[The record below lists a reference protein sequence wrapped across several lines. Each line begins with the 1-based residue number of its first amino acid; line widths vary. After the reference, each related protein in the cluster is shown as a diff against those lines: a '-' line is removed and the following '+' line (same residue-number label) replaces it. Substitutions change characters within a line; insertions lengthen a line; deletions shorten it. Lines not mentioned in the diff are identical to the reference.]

1 MSIRNRR
8 LLLLSSSALVLLCFA
23 GIASSQTPAQET
35 PPTTTTPETPQTPP
49 TQVPAPQPQQG
60 APETPPT
67 GAAPTV
73 TVPQVTVE
81 APKPRPARRAA
92 PAAPSRTAVRP
103 APRPAPPPAPATTP
117 TTTPT
122 TTTAGQPPASSFQPP
137 PSLNTLNSNQIQASQ
152 AQSFGNLF
160 FTLPGATSAGL
171 APGSSRPVLR
181 GLDDFRVRV
190 QENGVGVMDL
200 SDYGQDHGVPIDPL
214 SAQKIEIYRGP
225 EALRFG
231 SQAVGGVVEATNN
244 RIPFATP
251 PGGWQTQILGATTT
265 VDRGLEGGALFDAG
279 SHDFAFHADVYGR
292 RANDY
297 FIPSYPYLFP
307 SDPAPAFNGKQPN
320 SSFHSEGQSVG
331 GSYLFDG
338 GYVGAAISR
347 FSTLYHVPTMEGA
360 ATNTRIAL
368 EQVKYTSKGEFRP
381 QTSAIDVVRFW
392 AGAVEYHHDE
402 LGIGDFGLDGIQAT
416 FNNHAQE
423 ARSEIQ
429 FMPMA
434 TPLGALI
441 STVGAQFDHQ
451 QIDTSGAAGS
461 LLGSARTNRG
471 AAYLINELWFTDT
484 LRTLLAGRIENL
496 RLDGTAGIFPSAL
509 VPPPDNPALSLQAL
523 GFTPASI
530 SFKVLKDL
538 PSWMVASATV
548 QRIQRA
554 PTALELFAHGA
565 HDAPGTFEIGD
576 PTLKI
581 ETANSAELGLR
592 RWLGDFRF
600 DGKVYYTYYNN
611 FIFRQ
616 ATGILCGESFATCG
630 IDTEFIQTI
639 YSQRDAIFRGG
650 EIAWQWDLVPVAT
663 GIFGVDGQYDFV
675 RATFASDGSNVP
687 RMPPMRLGGGAYWRN
702 DNWFVRMGLLHA
714 FGQRDLGTNDTPTA
728 GYNLLKMEISNKQ
741 YWRYSPWGPTEITTG
756 LVGDNLL
763 DVDVRNSVQFHK
775 DEILLPGRSIK
786 FFMNAKF
793 GAEPPVQKASTG
805 YYKGPTGY
813 DAPMFYKAPIVTAWS
828 WAGPYL
834 GLNIGYSAGKS
845 KTDAVFGDAALGAPL
860 LATGSTEN
868 LNGLIGG
875 AQAGYNWQAGNWVA
889 GVEADIQM
897 SGQGATPTYVCPG
910 AVCNPTIVDFDAPVT
925 ASFIQGHKLDSFG
938 TVRGRV
944 GTTITPDVIAYAT
957 GGLAVGSIRTTVNL
971 SGIGFDADGNPG
983 VIGAPFSVLAIKP
996 GWTVGA
1002 GLEGRLFG
1010 NVTGKVEYLYMDFG
1024 TVSTSVT
1031 NGLNATPIALATSS
1045 RITDNVVRAGVNYKF
1060 DPAIGGYDVLPS
1072 IGIPLIYKAPAYK
1085 APPYAPIVTAWS
1097 WAGPYLG
1104 INVGY
1109 SAGKS
1114 KTDTVFSD
1122 TTAGSALFATG
1133 SSDNLNGVIAGF
1145 QGGYN
1150 WMASNW
1156 LVAGLEADIQL
1167 STQNTTPTYVC
1178 PGAVCN
1184 PLIGDA
1190 APVTA
1195 SLDRAQKLDWFATV
1209 RGRLGATVTP
1219 NSMMYLTGGLALAE
1233 IKTAGTLSGSNL
1245 SFDENGNP
1253 TLTPVGVN
1261 FYDHRTKAGW
1271 TAGAGIEAHL
1281 GGNVTGKVEYL
1292 YLDFGR
1298 VSTAATNPLNA
1309 TPVAVNLDSRVT
1321 DHIVRVGINYKFDPL
1336 ATAYDAPLAAN
1347 ALALAK
1353 APNVSA
1359 WSWTG
1364 PYLGV
1369 NYGYGWGKSNTDT
1382 VLSDA
1387 SSGGAL
1393 LATNMSPKLSGMT
1406 FGGQA
1411 GFNWQS
1417 GSWVAG
1423 IEADLQQSRQRGR
1436 AATLNCAGAVC
1447 NPAISAFGL
1456 DAPVSARMAQK
1467 LEWFGTLRGRLGVTP
1482 TPESLLYATGGLAIG
1497 RIKTSGTITGSSLTL
1512 TPGVIEGVTETTV
1525 TDFDEEG
1532 NPIEIPVEVPFEI
1545 PTITAGANPVTTSF
1559 VNYKTKAGF
1568 AVGAGAE
1575 VRLAGNWTGKV
1586 EYLYLDFG
1594 RVSTSG
1600 TNPLNSMPLAI
1611 NFDSRVT
1618 NQIARVGLNYKFDPA
1633 GTVYETPTVS
1643 KGPTL
1648 YKAPIVTAWT
1658 WAGPY
1663 LGVNFGY
1670 GGGKSATDTLISDAS
1685 SGAALMASSTSAELD
1700 GVNFGGQAGANWQF
1714 GPWVAGIE
1722 GDLQKSNQRGGTTT
1736 FNCAG
1741 AICNPSIS
1749 ALGLDA
1755 PVSARMTQKLEWFG
1769 TLRGRLGMTPTPESL
1784 LYATG
1789 GLAVGRIKTFGTISG
1804 TSLTLTPGVIEGVTE
1819 TTTTGFDDEG
1829 NPIEIPV
1836 EVPFE
1841 IPTVSASTGPATSSF
1856 ISHTTKA
1863 GFAVGAGAEVRLG
1876 GSWTG
1881 KVEYLYL
1888 DFGRV
1893 STVAANPLNSS
1904 PLAINFDSRV
1914 TNHIARV
1921 GLNYK
1926 FDRTGAAYA
1935 ASAAATSPMV
1945 FKAPVLAAWT
1955 WAGPYLGGTIGYSAG
1970 KSKTDTIFSDLAS
1983 GAELFATSAQ
1993 RRLDGA
1999 IGGAQAGYNWLAGI
2013 WLAGIEGDLNYSG
2026 QRAKLNAMCPGQICN
2041 PALVGVIG
2049 DPSVLARFEDGQKLE
2064 WFATLRG
2071 RLGVTV
2077 TPDAVAYVTGGLAVG
2092 EVMTAG
2098 TVFGFDGDGNPVNT
2112 IVSSHNTQAGWTV
2125 GGGIEGRL
2133 LGNWTAKIEYLYLD
2147 LGTVAT
2153 IPAPAVNSTTAA
2165 AFNSRI
2171 TDNLLRV
2178 GVNYKFDPNEIWAY

>member
-1 MSIRNRR
+1 MSSRNRR
-8 LLLLSSSALVLLCFA
+8 LLLLSSSALMLLCFA
-23 GIASSQTPAQET
+23 GVAPSQTPAPET
-35 PPTTTTPETPQTPP
+35 PTTPQTPP
-49 TQVPAPQPQQG
+49 AETPQPQQG

-92 PAAPSRTAVRP
+92 PAAPARTVTRPPP
-103 APRPAPPPAPATTP
+103 APRPTPTPPTTP
-117 TTTPT
+117 A
-122 TTTAGQPPASSFQPP
+122 TTTAGQPAAASPFQPP
-137 PSLNTLNSNQIQASQ
+137 PSLDTITGNQIQASP
-152 AQSFGNLF
+152 AQSFGNLL
-160 FTLPGATSAGL
+160 FTTPGATSAGL
-171 APGSSRPVLR
+171 SPAASRPVLR

-190 QENGVGVMDL
+190 QENGIGALDV

-214 SAQKIEIYRGP
+214 AVQKIEIYRGP

-244 RIPFATP
+244 RIPFAAAL
-251 PGGWQTQILGATTT
+251 GGWQAQILGATTT
-265 VDRGLEGGALFDAG
+265 VDRGLEGGVLYDAG
-279 SHDFAFHADVYGR
+279 SRDFAFHADVYGR
-292 RANDY
+292 RGSDY

-307 SDPAPAFNGKQPN
+307 PDPAPAFNGKQPN
-320 SSFHSEGQSVG
+320 SAFHSEGQSVG

-347 FSTLYHVPTMEGA
+347 FSTLYRIPTLEGA
-360 ATNTRIAL
+360 TNNGRIAL

-392 AGAVEYHHDE
+392 AGAVEYRHDE

-429 FMPMA
+429 FMPLA

-451 QIDTSGAAGS
+451 QIDTSGAAGG

-471 AAYLINELWFTDT
+471 AAYFLNELWFSDT
-484 LRTLLAGRIENL
+484 LRSLLAGRIENV
-496 RLDGTAGIFPSAL
+496 RLDGTSGIFPPAL

-530 SFKVLKDL
+530 SFKVLQDL

-554 PTALELFAHGA
+554 PSALELFAHGA
-565 HDAPGTFEIGD
+565 HDASGTFDIGD
-576 PTLKI
+576 PTLKV

-600 DGKVYYTYYNN
+600 DGKVFYTYYNN

-616 ATGILCGESFATCG
+616 ATGILCGDSFATCG
-630 IDTEFIQTI
+630 IDPEFIQTLF
-639 YSQRDAIFRGG
+639 SQRDAIFRGG
-650 EIAWQWDLVPVAT
+650 EIAWQWDLVQVAT

-675 RATFASDGSNVP
+675 RATFTDGSNVP
-687 RMPPMRLGGGAYWRN
+687 RMPPMRLGGGAYWRA

-714 FGQRDLGTNDTPTA
+714 FGQSDLGVNDTPTA

-741 YWRYSPWGPTEITTG
+741 YWRYSPWGPTEITKG

-793 GAEPPVQKASTG
+793 GAEPPAEKAPTG
-805 YYKGPTGY
+805 YYKRATGY
-813 DAPMFYKAPIVTAWS
+813 DAPMFYKAPIVMAWS

-845 KTDAVFGDAALGAPL
+845 RTDAVFSDAALGAPL
-860 LATGSTEN
+860 FATSSTEN

-897 SGQGATPTYVCPG
+897 SGQGTTPTYVCPG

-971 SGIGFDADGNPG
+971 SGVGFDGDGNPG
-983 VIGAPFSVLAIKP
+983 VVSAPFSVLAIKP

-1024 TVSTSVT
+1024 AVSTSVT

-1060 DPAIGGYDVLPS
+1060 DPAIGGYDFLPA

-1085 APPYAPIVTAWS
+1085 APAYGAPIVTAWS

-1104 INVGY
+1104 INLGY

-1122 TTAGSALFATG
+1122 ATAGSALFATG
-1133 SSDNLNGVIAGF
+1133 SSDNLNGMIAGF

-1184 PLIGDA
+1184 PLIGDG
-1190 APVTA
+1190 APVA
-1195 SLDRAQKLDWFATV
+1195 AGLDRAQQLDWFATV
-1209 RGRLGATVTP
+1209 RGRVGATVTP
-1219 NSMMYLTGGLALAE
+1219 NSMMYVTGGLAVAE
-1233 IKTAGTLSGSNL
+1233 IKTAGTVSGSNL

-1253 TLTPVGVN
+1253 IVTPVGVN

-1309 TPVAVNLDSRVT
+1309 TPVTVNLDSRVT

-1336 ATAYDAPLAAN
+1336 ATVYNAPLAAN
-1347 ALALAK
+1347 ALALDK
-1353 APNVSA
+1353 APIVTA
-1359 WSWTG
+1359 WSWAG

-1369 NYGYGWGKSNTDT
+1369 NYGYGWGKSNSDT

-1387 SSGGAL
+1387 ASGAAL
-1393 LATNMSPKLSGMT
+1393 IATNMSAKLDGMT

-1417 GSWVAG
+1417 GPWVAG
-1423 IEADLQQSRQRGR
+1423 IEADIQQSRQRGR
-1436 AATLNCAGAVC
+1436 AATLNCTTAIC
-1447 NPAISAFGL
+1447 NPAISTFGL
-1456 DAPVSARMAQK
+1456 DAPASVRMAQK

-1482 TPESLLYATGGLAIG
+1482 TPESLLYATGGLAVG

-1512 TPGVIEGVTETTV
+1512 TPGVIEGVTEV
-1525 TDFDEEG
+1525 LVPDVDADG
-1532 NPIEIPVEVPFEI
+1532 NPIEVPIEVPVEI
-1545 PTITAGANPVTTSF
+1545 PTVTAGTSAATSSF
-1559 VNYKTKAGF
+1559 VSHTTKAGF

-1594 RVSTSG
+1594 RVSTSA
-1600 TNPLNSMPLAI
+1600 TNPLNSTPLAI

-1618 NQIARVGLNYKFDPA
+1618 SHIARVGLNYKFDP
-1633 GTVYETPTVS
+1633 
-1643 KGPTL
+1643 
-1648 YKAPIVTAWT
+1648 
-1658 WAGPY
+1658 
-1663 LGVNFGY
+1663 
-1670 GGGKSATDTLISDAS
+1670 
-1685 SGAALMASSTSAELD
+1685 
-1700 GVNFGGQAGANWQF
+1700 
-1714 GPWVAGIE
+1714 
-1722 GDLQKSNQRGGTTT
+1722 
-1736 FNCAG
+1736 
-1741 AICNPSIS
+1741 
-1749 ALGLDA
+1749 
-1755 PVSARMTQKLEWFG
+1755 
-1769 TLRGRLGMTPTPESL
+1769 
-1784 LYATG
+1784 
-1789 GLAVGRIKTFGTISG
+1789 
-1804 TSLTLTPGVIEGVTE
+1804 
-1819 TTTTGFDDEG
+1819 
-1829 NPIEIPV
+1829 
-1836 EVPFE
+1836 
-1841 IPTVSASTGPATSSF
+1841 
-1856 ISHTTKA
+1856 
-1863 GFAVGAGAEVRLG
+1863 
-1876 GSWTG
+1876 
-1881 KVEYLYL
+1881 
-1888 DFGRV
+1888 
-1893 STVAANPLNSS
+1893 
-1904 PLAINFDSRV
+1904 
-1914 TNHIARV
+1914 
-1921 GLNYK
+1921 
-1926 FDRTGAAYA
+1926 TGAAYA
-1935 ASAAATSPMV
+1935 ASASAKSPML
-1945 FKAPVLAAWT
+1945 FKAPMLAAWT
-1955 WAGPYLGGTIGYSAG
+1955 WAGPYVGGTIGYSAG
-1970 KSKTDTIFSDLAS
+1970 KSKTDTIFSDPGS
-1983 GAELFATSAQ
+1983 GAELFATSGS
-1993 RRLDGA
+1993 RKLDGA
-1999 IGGAQAGYNWLAGI
+1999 IGGAQAGYNWVAGILLAGV
-2013 WLAGIEGDLNYSG
+2013 EGDLNYSG
-2026 QRAKLNAMCPGQICN
+2026 QRAKLNAVCPGEICN
-2041 PALVGVIG
+2041 PGLIGVIG
-2049 DPSVLARFEDGQKLE
+2049 DPSVLAKFEDGQKLE
-2064 WFATLRG
+2064 WFATLRA

-2077 TPDAVAYVTGGLAVG
+2077 TPDAIAYVTGGVAVG

-2098 TVFGFDGDGNPVNT
+2098 TVFGFDGEGNPVNT
-2112 IVSSHNTQAGWTV
+2112 IVSSHNTKAGLAA

-2133 LGNWTAKIEYLYLD
+2133 AGNWTAKIEYLYLD
-2147 LGTVAT
+2147 LGTVNT
-2153 IPAPAVNSTTAA
+2153 IPAPVPNSTTAA

-2171 TDNLLRV
+2171 TDNILRV

>member
-1 MSIRNRR
+1 MFGDEGGVVMSIRNRR
-8 LLLLSSSALVLLCFA
+8 LLLLSSSALMLLCFA
-23 GIASSQTPAQET
+23 GVAPSQTPAPET
-35 PPTTTTPETPQTPP
+35 PTTPQTPP
-49 TQVPAPQPQQG
+49 AETPQPQQG

-67 GAAPTV
+67 GTAPTV

-81 APKPRPARRAA
+81 APKPRPARRVA
-92 PAAPSRTAVRP
+92 PAAPARTATRP
-103 APRPAPPPAPATTP
+103 APRPAPTPAPA
-117 TTTPT
+117 TTPT
-122 TTTAGQPPASSFQPP
+122 TTTAGQPAAASSFQPP
-137 PSLNTLNSNQIQASQ
+137 PSLNTLNSNQIQASP
-152 AQSFGNLF
+152 AQSFGNLL
-160 FTLPGATSAGL
+160 FTTPGATSAGL
-171 APGSSRPVLR
+171 SPAASRPVLR
-181 GLDDFRVRV
+181 GLSDFRVRV
-190 QENGVGVMDL
+190 QENGVGAMDV

-214 SAQKIEIYRGP
+214 AVQKVQIYRGP

-244 RIPFATP
+244 RIPFAAP
-251 PGGWQTQILGATTT
+251 IGGWQAQILGATTT
-265 VDRGLEGGALFDAG
+265 VDRGLEGGVLYDAG
-279 SHDFAFHADVYGR
+279 SRDFAFHADVYGR
-292 RANDY
+292 RGSDY

-320 SSFHSEGQSVG
+320 SSFHSEGQAMG

-338 GYVGAAISR
+338 GYVGAAVSR
-347 FSTLYHVPTMEGA
+347 FTTLYHIPTMEGA
-360 ATNTRIAL
+360 ATNGRIAL

-392 AGAVEYHHDE
+392 AGAVDYHHDE
-402 LGIGDFGLDGIQAT
+402 LGIGDFGLDGIRAT

-423 ARSEIQ
+423 ARTEIQ

-434 TPLGALI
+434 TPLGALV

-451 QIDTSGAAGS
+451 QIDTSGDAGS

-471 AAYLINELWFTDT
+471 AAYFLNELWFTDT
-484 LRTLLAGRIENL
+484 LRTLLAGRIENV
-496 RLDGTAGIFPSAL
+496 RIDGTAGIFPPAL
-509 VPPPDNPALSLQAL
+509 IPPPDNPALSLQAL

-548 QRIQRA
+548 QRVQRA
-554 PTALELFAHGA
+554 PSALELFAHGA
-565 HDAPGTFEIGD
+565 HDASGTFDIGD

-600 DGKVYYTYYNN
+600 DGKVFYTYYNN

-616 ATGILCGESFATCG
+616 ATGILCGDSFSTCG
-630 IDTEFIQTI
+630 VDTEFIQTI

-675 RATFASDGSNVP
+675 RATFTDGSNVP
-687 RMPPMRLGGGAYWRN
+687 RMPPMRLGGGAYWRAE
-702 DNWFVRMGLLHA
+702 NWFVRMGLLHA
-714 FGQRDLGTNDTPTA
+714 FGQSDLGTNDTPTA
-728 GYNLLKMEISNKQ
+728 GYNLLKLQIENKQ

-793 GAEPPVQKASTG
+793 GAEPPAEKAPTG
-805 YYKGPTGY
+805 YYKRATGY
-813 DAPMFYKAPIVTAWS
+813 DAPMFYKAPIVMAWS

-845 KTDAVFGDAALGAPL
+845 KTDAVFSDAAGSPL
-860 LATGSTEN
+860 FATGATEN

-897 SGQGATPTYVCPG
+897 SGQGAAPTYVCPG
-910 AVCNPTIVDFDAPVT
+910 AACNPSIVDFDAPVT

-971 SGIGFDADGNPG
+971 SGVGFDADGNPG
-983 VIGAPFSVLAIKP
+983 VVSAPFSVLAIKP

-1002 GLEGRLFG
+1002 GFEGRLFG
-1010 NVTGKVEYLYMDFG
+1010 NVTGKIEYLYMDFG
-1024 TVSTSVT
+1024 TVSTAVT
-1031 NGLNATPIALATSS
+1031 NGLNATPITLATSS
-1045 RITDNVVRAGVNYKF
+1045 RITDNIVRAGVNYKF
-1060 DPAIGGYDVLPS
+1060 DPAIGGYDLLPP

-1085 APPYAPIVTAWS
+1085 APPYGAPIVTAWS

-1122 TTAGSALFATG
+1122 ATAGSALFATG

-1190 APVTA
+1190 AAVA
-1195 SLDRAQKLDWFATV
+1195 AGLDRAQKLDWFATV

-1245 SFDENGNP
+1245 SFDESGNP
-1253 TLTPVGVN
+1253 VVAPVGVN

-1309 TPVAVNLDSRVT
+1309 TPVTVNLDSRVT

-1336 ATAYDAPLAAN
+1336 ATVYNAPLAAN
-1347 ALALAK
+1347 ALALDK
-1353 APNVSA
+1353 APIVTA
-1359 WSWTG
+1359 WSWAG

-1387 SSGGAL
+1387 SSSAAL
-1393 LATNMSPKLSGMT
+1393 VATNMSAKLDGMT

-1417 GSWVAG
+1417 GPWVAG
-1423 IEADLQQSRQRGR
+1423 IEADIEQSRQRGR
-1436 AATLNCAGAVC
+1436 AATLNCSTAIC

-1456 DAPVSARMAQK
+1456 DAPVSVRMAQK
-1467 LEWFGTLRGRLGVTP
+1467 LELFGTLRGRLGVTP
-1482 TPESLLYATGGLAIG
+1482 TPESLLYATGGLAVG

-1512 TPGVIEGVTETTV
+1512 TPGVIEGVTEV
-1525 TDFDEEG
+1525 LVPDVDADG
-1532 NPIEIPVEVPFEI
+1532 NPIEVPIEVPVEI
-1545 PTITAGANPVTTSF
+1545 PTVTASTSAATSSF
-1559 VNYKTKAGF
+1559 VSHTTKAGF

-1594 RVSTSG
+1594 RVSTSA
-1600 TNPLNSMPLAI
+1600 TNPLNSTPLAV

-1618 NQIARVGLNYKFDPA
+1618 SHIARVGLNYKFDP
-1633 GTVYETPTVS
+1633 
-1643 KGPTL
+1643 
-1648 YKAPIVTAWT
+1648 
-1658 WAGPY
+1658 
-1663 LGVNFGY
+1663 
-1670 GGGKSATDTLISDAS
+1670 
-1685 SGAALMASSTSAELD
+1685 
-1700 GVNFGGQAGANWQF
+1700 
-1714 GPWVAGIE
+1714 
-1722 GDLQKSNQRGGTTT
+1722 
-1736 FNCAG
+1736 
-1741 AICNPSIS
+1741 
-1749 ALGLDA
+1749 
-1755 PVSARMTQKLEWFG
+1755 
-1769 TLRGRLGMTPTPESL
+1769 
-1784 LYATG
+1784 
-1789 GLAVGRIKTFGTISG
+1789 
-1804 TSLTLTPGVIEGVTE
+1804 
-1819 TTTTGFDDEG
+1819 
-1829 NPIEIPV
+1829 
-1836 EVPFE
+1836 
-1841 IPTVSASTGPATSSF
+1841 
-1856 ISHTTKA
+1856 
-1863 GFAVGAGAEVRLG
+1863 
-1876 GSWTG
+1876 
-1881 KVEYLYL
+1881 
-1888 DFGRV
+1888 
-1893 STVAANPLNSS
+1893 
-1904 PLAINFDSRV
+1904 
-1914 TNHIARV
+1914 
-1921 GLNYK
+1921 
-1926 FDRTGAAYA
+1926 TGAAYA
-1935 ASAAATSPMV
+1935 ASASAKSPML
-1945 FKAPVLAAWT
+1945 FKAPMLAAWT
-1955 WAGPYLGGTIGYSAG
+1955 WAGPYIGGTVGYSAG
-1970 KSKTDTIFSDLAS
+1970 KSKTDTIFTDPGS
-1983 GAELFATSAQ
+1983 GAELFATSAS

-2013 WLAGIEGDLNYSG
+2013 LLAGVEGDLNYSG
-2026 QRAKLNAMCPGQICN
+2026 QRAKLNAVCPGEICN
-2041 PALVGVIG
+2041 PSLIGVIG
-2049 DPSVLARFEDGQKLE
+2049 DPSVLAKFEDGQKLE
-2064 WFATLRG
+2064 WFATLRA

-2077 TPDAVAYVTGGLAVG
+2077 TPDAIAYVTGGLAVG

-2112 IVSSHNTQAGWTV
+2112 IVSSHNTKAGWV
-2125 GGGIEGRL
+2125 AGGGIEGRL
-2133 LGNWTAKIEYLYLD
+2133 VGNWTAKIEYLYLD
-2147 LGTVAT
+2147 LGTVTT
-2153 IPAPAVNSTTAA
+2153 IPAPVPKSTTAA

-2171 TDNLLRV
+2171 TDNILRV
-2178 GVNYKFDPNEIWAY
+2178 GVNYKFDANEIWAY